1 MFVSVQCRFCVCKK
15 ITLNTWCIA
24 LFNMVELFG
33 CNIKFGTRS
42 SDTDHIRCLH
52 HLNNQVS
59 CYLLVHFCKVSDDKR
74 SGRQTHIA
82 DIPFSWFLRHTKTG
96 SLCLHVEQHLLFC
109 CCCCCWS
116 GWPFIWTRLEGFLSR
131 AAWLPTLLHIRHPN
145 SVRRTHFRRRKNQKL
160 LWHTFSW
167 SLQTLPRKL
176 PPRWWIP

>member
-1 MFVSVQCRFCVCKK
+1 MLFPVQPGYHTGASDRSYLLSLGKPVFVSVQCRFCVCKK

-82 DIPFSWFLRHTKTG
+82 DIPSSWFLKDTKTG

-145 SVRRTHFRRRKNQKL
+145 SVRSVRVY
-160 LWHTFSW
+160 
-167 SLQTLPRKL
+167 
-176 PPRWWIP
+176 